1 MFSNFVLNICVY
13 IFRLGLL
20 SALIKKI
27 FCASKSDQD
36 KRFLAGQ
43 GAERK
48 RLWSGKPQTGHL
60 LSLFISLREHCGR
73 MDEKNVRTG
82 QLGEHLGITSQGLGS
97 CLHRACLD

>member
-1 MFSNFVLNICVY
+1 MALRGKKLNEK
-13 IFRLGLL
+13 FKL
-20 SALIKKI
+20 
-27 FCASKSDQD
+27 DE
-36 KRFLAGQ
+36 
-43 GAERK
+43 AERK

-82 QLGEHLGITSQGLGS
+82 QLGGHLGITSQGLGS